1 MREYKY
7 DEESVNA
14 LIEWSKA
21 ASFPEQIQL
30 NDAETIF
37 DVKRYVQAN
46 LSDITAHYP
55 DEFYNPAIT
64 RMYRLKDK
72 MEGKDDAELRI
83 LPPYPSTDTSVAL
96 YGNRLIVSSLPLN
109 KSTAWYR
116 SICGICRK
124 SKAWEGIL
132 IARSADI

>member
-46 LSDITAHYP
+46 LMKISRTIWT
-55 DEFYNPAIT
+55 
-64 RMYRLKDK
+64 L
-72 MEGKDDAELRI
+72 L
-83 LPPYPSTDTSVAL
+83 LAL
-96 YGNRLIVSSLPLN
+96 SAVSLL
-109 KSTAWYR
+109 
-116 SICGICRK
+116 
-124 SKAWEGIL
+124 
-132 IARSADI
+132 